1 MRLRRCFNVVY
12 MKVLTDDNFTTIIVP
27 VIVMKVLTD
36 DNFTTIIVPV
46 IVVKLSSTY
55 VTTEST
61 LHIVRP

>member
-1 MRLRRCFNVVY
+1 
-12 MKVLTDDNFTTIIVP
+12 MKVLIDDN
-27 VIVMKVLTD
+27 L
-36 DNFTTIIVPV
+36 TTIIVPV